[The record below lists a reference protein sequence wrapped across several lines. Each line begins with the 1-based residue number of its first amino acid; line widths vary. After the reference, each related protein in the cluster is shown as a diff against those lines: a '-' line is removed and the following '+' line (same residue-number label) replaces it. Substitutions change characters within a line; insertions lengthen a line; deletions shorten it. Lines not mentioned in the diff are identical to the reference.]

1 MLGVHVIGPG
11 YGESI
16 VIELPTGEIGVID
29 SFGTHHTDPPI
40 LDFLRDGFPTLNRLK
55 FVALTHPHADHCM
68 RMSHY
73 FDKYTVEEFWVFH
86 SFIEHTCMG
95 FFKAMHDKGAADAVE
110 KALNLPAGSI
120 WLDSLRL
127 RKAVKDQGGNLTKR
141 FLFANGHSEFCG
153 GLVHARFLTPN
164 DEGKWRY
171 TETLAAAAAKLIAD
185 GPKLNPDWDPGSL
198 PHNQASGAILFE
210 YGQTRVLL
218 MADAEDD
225 LWRDLIKE
233 KGDSPLGIVHYIK
246 GAHHGSAN
254 GYNPKIYGCAADK
267 NTVVVITPFN
277 RHKYPLPTGE
287 GVGHLRPHVKEVFC
301 TNSAEACASSGLP
314 WKCIAPRPTPSL
326 PPEWAAACRANP
338 KLLSLLEDQQSKHP
352 YTAGAVRTPTKWL
365 HDCQARPDLIQLLCA
380 ELRNKKVVGPRP
392 HINDEFRVSMTYD
405 DKGNIQAKYIG
416 WGVGHLPGL

>member
-1 MLGVHVIGPG
+1 LLGVHVIGPG

-29 SFGTHHTDPPI
+29 SFGTRHAVPPI
-40 LDFLRDGFPTLNRLK
+40 LDFLKDRFPALNRLK

-68 RMSHY
+68 GIAHY
-73 FDKYTVEEFWVFH
+73 FDNYTVEEFWVFH

-95 FFKAMHDKGAADAVE
+95 FFKAMHDKGTADAVE
-110 KALNLPAGSI
+110 KALNLPTGSV
-120 WLDSLRL
+120 WLEALRL
-127 RKAVKDQGGNLTKR
+127 RKAVKNQEGNLTKR
-141 FLFANGHSEFCG
+141 FLFANGNSDLCD
-153 GLVHARFLTPN
+153 GLVRASFLTPN

-171 TETLAAAAAKLIAD
+171 TQILADAAAKLITD
-185 GPKLNPDWDPGSL
+185 GPKLNPDWDPGNL

-225 LWRDLIKE
+225 LWRDLIRE
-233 KGDSPLGIVHYIK
+233 KGDSPLPMVHYIK
-246 GAHHGSAN
+246 GAHHGSVN
-254 GYNPKIYGCAADK
+254 GYNSKIYACASDK

-277 RHKYPLPTGE
+277 RHKYSLPTRE
-287 GVGHLRPHVKEVFC
+287 GAGHLRTHAKEVLC
-301 TNSAEACASSGLP
+301 TNSAEACTSSGLP
-314 WKCIAPRPTPSL
+314 WECIAPRPTPSL
-326 PPEWAAACRANP
+326 PLEWAASCRANS

-352 YTAGAVRTPTKWL
+352 YTPGVVRIPTKWL

-392 HINDEFRVSMTYD
+392 HINDEFRVSATYD
-405 DKGNIQAKYIG
+405 RNGIMQERYIG
-416 WGVGHLPGL
+416 WGVGRLPGE